1 MFFVWR
7 PLFARLDV
15 VVNNAGY
22 GDIRRSKSAELDQEP
37 PVDDEVCIR
46 DVGSIVRAGTRW
58 RSRFRCHHPHAQA
71 EYPGQ
76 VRPQPAGFGNSLYI
90 IVIYKND

>member
-1 MFFVWR
+1 MIFIWR

-22 GDIRRSKSAELDQEP
+22 GDLRRSNSAKLRNP
-37 PVDDEVCIR
+37 LVDGKVCAR
-46 DVGSIVRAGTRW
+46 DVGSIVREQNAMAVAT
-58 RSRFRCHHPHAQA
+58 FRCHHPHAQA

-76 VRPQPAGFGNSLYI
+76 VRP
-90 IVIYKND
+90 

>member
-58 RSRFRCHHPHAQA
+58 RSRFRCHHP
-71 EYPGQ
+71 
-76 VRPQPAGFGNSLYI
+76 RPSGIPQSGTAAAGWIWQFLVYYSNI
-90 IVIYKND
+90 QK